1 MIHCSVADHIAEIR
15 IDHPPVN
22 GLGVAMIDDLIAAL
36 GRAAAADDVRV
47 VLITSAVPRRF
58 CAGLDLAAVLNDVS
72 ALRSLVD
79 KLYVRLS
86 DAQQALGRPSI
97 AVVNGAARGGGMTLA
112 ISCDVVIAGA
122 GATFGYPE
130 IDVGLLPAIHFVQ
143 LPRVVGRHRAFD
155 LRSVFH
161 FRSPATHLCR
171 AYSFSWPLPPSAS
184 APASAPA
191 ASKATSQKPNHKQ
204 KQDGADGSV
213 DDRGDNTGT
222 EVDADLRQQP
232 VANECADNAYYEIAD
247 ESESRA
253 PYDLSGQPTS
263 NKTDK
268 QYDQKTF
275 I

>member
-1 MIHCSVADHIAEIR
+1 MIHYSVSDSIAEIR

-22 GLGVAMIDDLIAAL
+22 GLGVVMIDDLIAAL
-36 GRAAAADDVRV
+36 GRAAAAADVRV

-58 CAGLDLAAVLNDVS
+58 CAGLDLKVVLNDVS

-86 DAQQALGRPSI
+86 DAQQALGKPSI

-155 LRSVFH
+155 LLFTGRSFGAQEAAALGIISRVVDDAVLDREARALARTFAAKPPQVMAIGRAA
-161 FRSPATHLCR
+161 FRRTNDNDFRNKLVDAVGDICD
-171 AYSFSWPLPPSAS
+171 A
-184 APASAPA
+184 A
-191 ASKATSQKPNHKQ
+191 ASDDGREGLQAFVEKRKPKWQ
-204 KQDGADGSV
+204 A
-213 DDRGDNTGT
+213 
-222 EVDADLRQQP
+222 
-232 VANECADNAYYEIAD
+232 
-247 ESESRA
+247 
-253 PYDLSGQPTS
+253 
-263 NKTDK
+263 
-268 QYDQKTF
+268 
-275 I
+275 

>member
-1 MIHCSVADHIAEIR
+1 MATRQERSRCFRSRGNAADW
-15 IDHPPVN
+15 P
-22 GLGVAMIDDLIAAL
+22 AAWD
-36 GRAAAADDVRV
+36 DDVRWAAAEGV
-47 VLITSAVPRRF
+47 SETIV
-58 CAGLDLAAVLNDVS
+58 AAVLLLHERSVDETAVINSSCCFRYKIFQLQTFILLGLGGYLMAKNSKRCAWTPAQVR
-72 ALRSLVD
+72 AL
-79 KLYVRLS
+79 K
-86 DAQQALGRPSI
+86 
-97 AVVNGAARGGGMTLA
+97 TLA
-112 ISCDVVIAGA
+112 KKKTHGA
-122 GATFGYPE
+122 RLMNWSLK
-130 IDVGLLPAIHFVQ
+130 V
-143 LPRVVGRHRAFD
+143 RC
-155 LRSVFH
+155 SVFH

-247 ESESRA
+247 ESESGA

-275 I
+275 IWQMHGGASKPG